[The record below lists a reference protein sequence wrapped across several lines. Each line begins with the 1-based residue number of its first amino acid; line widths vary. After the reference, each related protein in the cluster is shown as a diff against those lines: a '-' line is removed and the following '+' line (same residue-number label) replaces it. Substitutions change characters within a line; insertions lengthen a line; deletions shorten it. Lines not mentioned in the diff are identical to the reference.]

1 MAESIAGAVMDMQ
14 RRYFDDEPLSRK
26 DFNHLISLALKAA
39 GDAGRLRGYIFGTLP
54 EEERERVADEL
65 GMDAPAPF
73 THIEFPV
80 SALPE
85 GSDEVAIAG
94 NWETLV
100 AHGAH
105 AARWASMV
113 EGAVGSL
120 APTGAGVD
128 LNMPIVGPDG
138 GFVIRQIVAV
148 EYTVLGVRRLEMLVT
163 EVSV

>member
-1 MAESIAGAVMDMQ
+1 MEESIAGAVMDMQ
-14 RRYFDDEPLSRK
+14 RRYFDNEPLSRE

-39 GDAGRLRGYIFGTLP
+39 GKAGRLRGYIFGTLP
-54 EEERERVADEL
+54 EEEREAVANEL
-65 GMDAPAPF
+65 GKDAPTPF

-85 GSDEVAIAG
+85 ASDEIAIAG
-94 NWETLV
+94 NWEMLV

-128 LNMPIVGPDG
+128 LNTPIVGPDG

-148 EYTVLGVRRLEMLVT
+148 EYTVLGVRRLEMRVT
-163 EVSV
+163 EVGV